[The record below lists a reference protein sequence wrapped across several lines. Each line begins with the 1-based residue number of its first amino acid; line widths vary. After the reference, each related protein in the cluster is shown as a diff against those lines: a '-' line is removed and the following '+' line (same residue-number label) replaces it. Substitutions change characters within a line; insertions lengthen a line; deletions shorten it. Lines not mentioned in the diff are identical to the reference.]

1 MNKCPK
7 CGYIKK
13 SKAVSKESFNEMM
26 NRVIRESG
34 NRLKD
39 EMGFGIPSKGK
50 IKNKEPRKFKGE
62 LDHVKRNN

>member
-1 MNKCPK
+1 MKKCPK
-7 CGYIKK
+7 CGYGKK
-13 SKAVSKESFNEMM
+13 EPFNEMM

-34 NRLKD
+34 NRLKE

-62 LDHVKRNN
+62 LDHVERED